1 MVIKMWFLDRK
12 DLVMK
17 HRSSLIVIAMLLE
30 EGKRCANI
38 MSVYLVFIP
47 SNLVRLALI
56 FRLLCNV
63 TNSFFCPASDVNT
76 DFPSYTFH
84 NTYIL
89 YVTLSLISVLQV
101 TLSQLFL
108 SNFVMSAL
116 IFCLL
121 CNVTNSFSVL
131 QVTLTQTFRP
141 TCFIT
146 LSSFM

>member
-1 MVIKMWFLDRK
+1 
-12 DLVMK
+12 MK

-63 TNSFFCPASDVNT
+63 TNSFF
-76 DFPSYTFH
+76 F
-84 NTYIL
+84 
-89 YVTLSLISVLQV
+89 
-101 TLSQLFL
+101 
-108 SNFVMSAL
+108 
-116 IFCLL
+116 
-121 CNVTNSFSVL
+121 VL

-141 TCFIT
+141 TRFIT
-146 LSSFM
+146 LT